1 MSWSYSSALA
11 TDKDRVRFLTGDTI
25 STDAQ
30 LQDEE
35 ITWLVSQRNDVL
47 LAAADACEGIAAR
60 YSRQTDTTNSK
71 LSVAASKRAAAY
83 GVLASTLRQRALTL
97 SGAQMFAG
105 GLTISGKQILD
116 ENMDAVQPAFSIGK
130 DDEPG
135 ANNSSMDP
143 TLWPWS

>member
-1 MSWSYSSALA
+1 MTWTYSPALA
-11 TDKDRVRFLTGDTI
+11 ADKDRVRFLTGDTNAA
-25 STDAQ
+25 DQQ

-35 ITWLVSQRNDVL
+35 ITWLVSQRSDVL

-60 YSRQTDTTNSK
+60 YTRQADTTNSK

-83 GVLASTLRQRALTL
+83 AALAKMLQQRALTL

-105 GLTISGKQILD
+105 GLTISGKQVLD
-116 ENMDAVQPAFSIGK
+116 ENTDAVQPAFSIGK